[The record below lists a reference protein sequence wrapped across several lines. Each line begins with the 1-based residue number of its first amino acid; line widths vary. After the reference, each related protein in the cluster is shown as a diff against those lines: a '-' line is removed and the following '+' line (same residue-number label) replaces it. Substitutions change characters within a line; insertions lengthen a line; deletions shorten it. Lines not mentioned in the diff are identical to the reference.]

1 VRSRGDVSEDAR
13 LDLSFPPTLPIL
25 TSVAVTKGR
34 DWIKPW
40 IAGLFATGRQTRTRF
55 LSRSPRFSRS
65 KAHLPFWVD
74 RPETGSG
81 DARDSIFEPS
91 VENDQTVVF
100 RFGRFFFPEVGH
112 FWEISQRRLFAHPKR
127 RFFLTTTTTT
137 TIFSAGGFGK
147 NNSRTGVYEVQRRTP
162 RGRVT
167 RTVAGLNM
175 AYDE

>member
-40 IAGLFATGRQTRTRF
+40 IAGLFATGRQTRTR
-55 LSRSPRFSRS
+55 LSRSPRFRRS
-65 KAHLPFWVD
+65 KAHLSRSGLTDQKPG
-74 RPETGSG
+74 RET
-81 DARDSIFEPS
+81 RDSIFEPS

-100 RFGRFFFPEVGH
+100 RFGRFFFHPNRS
-112 FWEISQRRLFAHPKR
+112 FWEISQRRLFALPKR

-147 NNSRTGVYEVQRRTP
+147 NNSRTGVYEGQRRTP
-162 RGRVT
+162 QV
-167 RTVAGLNM
+167 
-175 AYDE
+175 E